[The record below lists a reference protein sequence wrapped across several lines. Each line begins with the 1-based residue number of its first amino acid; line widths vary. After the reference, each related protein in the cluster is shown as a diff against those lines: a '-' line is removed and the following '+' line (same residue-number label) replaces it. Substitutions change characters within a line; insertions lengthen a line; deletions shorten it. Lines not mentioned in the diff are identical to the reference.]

1 MDTKYFHQALEEA
14 FRSGRLASMKVGD
27 LTMGEVSLLL
37 KRAQELKDADKP
49 QPNHALD
56 RMGA

>member
-14 FRSGRLASMKVGD
+14 FRGGKLATQKVGD
-27 LTMGEVSLLL
+27 LTILEFSLLL